1 MRRIVLLLAGS
12 LMIFA
17 ATFTAEAS
25 QTIPIQKK
33 LYGTLKTGQKIY
45 AYTLKN
51 HTGMSVTIINYG
63 GAVVSLKVPNRN
75 GKIQDV
81 ILGFKNLAGYVNGG
95 TYFGGLIGRYANR
108 IGHGTFTLDGKT
120 YHVSINDRG
129 NSLHGGKIGFNKR
142 VWTAKIIRNAP
153 VPTLQMEYTS
163 PNGQEGFPGTVKVR
177 VLYSLTNQNGLK
189 ISYRAVTNK
198 PTIINLTSHIYFNL
212 SGNLTSSILDEVLMI
227 NANSFTPT
235 DSLQIATGQIWP
247 VAGTPMDFRK
257 PTVIGSRINDNYQQL
272 KYAKGYDDNWVLND
286 YNGKVRL
293 AATVYDPHS
302 GRFLKVFT
310 DQPGIQFYTG
320 NYLNSSVIGKGG
332 VHYKYRCGLTLECQH
347 FPYSAS
353 KKFPSVVLRP
363 GQVYRQTTIYQFSV
377 KGAH

>member
-1 MRRIVLLLAGS
+1 MSFVIIAPATAGPQ
-12 LMIFA
+12 F
-17 ATFTAEAS
+17 
-25 QTIPIQKK
+25 PITKK

-45 AYTLKN
+45 EYTLKN
-51 HTGMSVTIINYG
+51 DKGMSVTIINYG
-63 GAVVSLKVPNRN
+63 GAVVSLKVPNRD
-75 GKIQDV
+75 GKVQDV
-81 ILGFKNLAGYVNGG
+81 ILGFRNLQGYVDGG

-108 IGHGTFTLDGKT
+108 IGHGTFKLDGKV

-129 NSLHGGKIGFNKR
+129 NSLHGGTIGFNKR
-142 VWTAKIIRNAP
+142 VWTAKIVRNAP
-153 VPTLQMEYTS
+153 IPTLQLELTS

-177 VLYSLTNQNGLK
+177 VVYSLTNENALK
-189 ISYRAVTNK
+189 ISYWAVTNK

-212 SGNLTSSILDEVLMI
+212 SGDLTSSILDEKLMI

-235 DSLQIATGQIWP
+235 DSLQIATGQIWS
-247 VAGTPMDFRK
+247 VKGTPMDFRQ
-257 PTVIGSRINDNYQQL
+257 PTVIGSRINDDYTQL

-302 GRFLKVFT
+302 GRFLKVYT
-310 DQPGIQFYTG
+310 DQPGLQFYTG

-332 VHYKYRCGLTLECQH
+332 VHYQYRCALTLECQH
-347 FPYSAS
+347 FPYSPS

-377 KGAH
+377 KGDH

>member
-1 MRRIVLLLAGS
+1 MKRLTS
-12 LMIFA
+12 LIAAAFVAFA
-17 ATFTAEAS
+17 MFAQATAS
-25 QTIPIQKK
+25 PAIPITKK
-33 LYGTLKTGQKIY
+33 LYGTLESGQNIY

-51 HTGMSVTIINYG
+51 HQGMSVTIINYG
-63 GAVVSLKVPNRN
+63 GAVIKLKVPNRN

-108 IGHGTFTLDGKT
+108 IGHGTFTLDGKV
-120 YHVSINDRG
+120 YHLSINDRG
-129 NSLHGGKIGFNKR
+129 NTLHGGTIGFNKR
-142 VWTAKIIRNAP
+142 VWNARIIKNAR
-153 VPTLQMEYTS
+153 VPTLQLEYTS
-163 PNGQEGFPGTVKVR
+163 PNGQEGFPGAVKVW
-177 VLYSLTNQNGLK
+177 VTYSLSNDNALK
-189 ISYRAVTNK
+189 LSYKAVTDR
-198 PTIINLTSHIYFNL
+198 PTIINLTSHMYFNL
-212 SGNLTSSILDEVLMI
+212 SGDLTSSILDEKLMI

-235 DSLQIATGQIWP
+235 DSLQIATGQIWR

-257 PTVIGSRINDNYQQL
+257 PTVIGSRINDSYVQL

-302 GRFLKVFT
+302 GRILKVYT

-320 NYLNSSVIGKGG
+320 NYLTSSIIGRGG
-332 VHYKYRCGLTLECQH
+332 IHYQYRCALTLECQH
-347 FPYSAS
+347 FPYSPT
-353 KKFPSVVLRP
+353 KEFPSVVLRP
-363 GQVYRQTTIYQFSV
+363 GQVYRQTTIYQFSA